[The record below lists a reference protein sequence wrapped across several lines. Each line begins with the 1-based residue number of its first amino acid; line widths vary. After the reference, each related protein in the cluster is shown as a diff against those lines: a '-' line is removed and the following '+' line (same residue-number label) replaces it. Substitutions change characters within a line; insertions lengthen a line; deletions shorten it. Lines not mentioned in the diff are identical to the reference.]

1 MLPSWTSTHAMD
13 NKNERRSSR
22 LFSRYAAFLQQSGEK
37 KKASEAQINVNQ
49 VPSIGNTVKMS
60 QQQYYPFKCTP
71 TVYPADPFDANAD
84 AAVLRKAMKGIG
96 TDEKAIIDVLT
107 KRGIVQRLEIAEAY
121 KTLYGKDLINDL
133 KSELSGKL
141 EDVIVALMTPLPHY
155 YAKELHDAIQ
165 GLGTDE
171 EALVEI
177 LCTLSNY
184 GIRTIAAFYENV
196 YHKTLESD
204 LKGDTSGHFK
214 RLLVSLVQAN
224 RDENQGV
231 DHAQAQADAQA
242 LYEAGEK
249 QWGTDE
255 SQFNAILVTRSYQQL
270 RQTFIEY
277 EKISGHDIETAIKK
291 EFSGSIEKGL
301 LGIVKCVKSKIG
313 FFAERLYA
321 SMHGIGTKDRTLIR
335 IVVSRSEIDLGDIKK
350 AFEERY
356 SKSLESW
363 IAGDTSG
370 DYKRALLSIVSN

>member
-1 MLPSWTSTHAMD
+1 
-13 NKNERRSSR
+13 
-22 LFSRYAAFLQQSGEK
+22 
-37 KKASEAQINVNQ
+37 
-49 VPSIGNTVKMS
+49 MS

-363 IAGDTSG
+363 IAGDVSG
-370 DYKRALLSIVSN
+370 DYKRTLVSLVAGNSTED

>member
-1 MLPSWTSTHAMD
+1 
-13 NKNERRSSR
+13 
-22 LFSRYAAFLQQSGEK
+22 
-37 KKASEAQINVNQ
+37 
-49 VPSIGNTVKMS
+49 MS
-60 QQQYYPFKCTP
+60 QQQYFPFKCTP

-84 AAVLRKAMKGIG
+84 AGVLRKAMKGFG

-121 KTLYGKDLINDL
+121 KTLYGKDLVSDL
-133 KSELSGKL
+133 KSELTGKL

-155 YAKELHDAIQ
+155 YAKELHDAIS

-184 GIRTIAAFYENV
+184 GIRSIAAFYENL
-196 YHKTLESD
+196 YGKTLESD
-204 LKGDTSGHFK
+204 VKGDTSGHFK

-231 DHAQAQADAQA
+231 DHAQAVADAQA

-277 EKISGHDIETAIKK
+277 EKVSGHDIEVAIKK
-291 EFSGSIEKGL
+291 EFSGSVEKGL

-335 IVVSRSEIDLGDIKK
+335 IIVSRSEIDLGDIKK

-356 SKSLESW
+356 GKSLESW
-363 IAGDTSG
+363 VADDVSG
-370 DYKRALLSIVSN
+370 DYRRALVSLISG